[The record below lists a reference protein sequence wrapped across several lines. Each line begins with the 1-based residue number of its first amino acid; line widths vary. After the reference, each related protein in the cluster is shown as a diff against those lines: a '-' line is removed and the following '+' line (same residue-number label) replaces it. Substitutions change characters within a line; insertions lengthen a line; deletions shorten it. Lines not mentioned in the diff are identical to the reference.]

1 MKFFI
6 DLDDTLVNSTN
17 LNNDAYNYAL
27 ENFGYERIIT
37 NNRITRETIKDYK
50 NLEQIITLKQKYF
63 ALDWLPYRLVIN
75 NDLIFKLKNYKKSN
89 CYLWT
94 KADEIRTN
102 KILEKCNL
110 KQYFNNIIFDDKENF
125 TSSVQNLKRISNSNQ
140 IIIYENNHNIFLNQR
155 FKIVDEIEN
164 KNFNIKGYLVW

>member
-1 MKFFI
+1 MKYFI
-6 DLDDTLVNSTN
+6 DLDDTLVNSTH

-50 NLEQIITLKQKYF
+50 NLEQIINLKQKYF
-63 ALDWLPYRLVIN
+63 TLDWLSYRLVIN
-75 NDLIFKLKNYKKSN
+75 NDLIFKLKNYEKLN

-110 KQYFNNIIFDDKENF
+110 KQYFNNIIFDNKENF
-125 TSSVQNLKRISNSNQ
+125 INSVHSLKRITNSNK
-140 IIIYENNHNIFLNQR
+140 IIIYENNHNFFLNQNY
-155 FKIVDEIEN
+155 KIVEKIQN
-164 KNFNIKGYLVW
+164 KNFNIKGYLV